1 MGTSYHI
8 TVVGDQADAQALQ
21 QRVDFRLKLINQ
33 QMSTYI
39 DNSELS
45 RFNRH
50 PVDQWFSVS
59 PELFEVLLASIEL
72 GWLSGGALDIS
83 VGPVVDL
90 WGFGPAE
97 RGGQLP
103 EADVLADALALVD
116 FRALELD
123 LAENRVLKTKPVQLD
138 LSAIAK
144 GFAVDMIARLLRD
157 QGYQNFMVEIG
168 GELYMAG
175 NSPRGSPWRIAIEEP
190 NALPGQVHRAILVS
204 DKAVATSGD
213 YRNYFEHDGKRYS
226 HTIDPITGRPVI
238 HNLASVTVIADDAAI
253 ADGLATAINVM
264 GPKAG
269 LALAQQQGLAIYL
282 IVKTDQGF
290 DSRYS
295 DAFAP
300 YLN

>member
-1 MGTSYHI
+1 
-8 TVVGDQADAQALQ
+8 
-21 QRVDFRLKLINQ
+21 
-33 QMSTYI
+33 MSTYI